1 MSGVD
6 NCAKHVIFG
15 HAEWESVGHPWSH
28 ISQTVGSLDLELKDV
43 SRVEMETHPQQ
54 LKDEGA

>member
-28 ISQTVGSLDLELKDV
+28 ISQTVGSLDLELKRCV
-43 SRVEMETHPQQ
+43 KSRDGDTPTAAER
-54 LKDEGA
+54 